1 VDPLAGERLWRVRKA
16 HTSIDAQLRSTG
28 EARPFELRFFYD
40 GELVFNRFW
49 ASRDAA
55 IAFAAEQLRE
65 LQRAG
70 WNTHW

>member
-1 VDPLAGERLWRVRKA
+1 MSERLWRVRKH
-16 HTSIDAQLRSTG
+16 HTWIDARIG
-28 EARPFELRFFYD
+28 MPPAEREDARVELTFFYD
-40 GELVFNRFW
+40 GELVFATRC

-55 IAFAAEQLRE
+55 VVEADRRLRD